1 MLENIDLSKSIGKKE
16 YEELMDD
23 FGIRMG
29 ELQRKAWKM
38 GIPVMVVF
46 EGWHASGMAE
56 IINRFLMPLNPMG
69 FELYTTGKPCP
80 EEENRPLLWRFWTK
94 VPHRGKIAIF
104 DRSWYKRALAEHLHE
119 DAADNA
125 ITKCINGLTYFER
138 QLADG
143 GYLII
148 KFFLHISKEKQQER
162 YDAIKKKGIPLLLVK
177 EEDGEIASRYEKNLP
192 LIERM
197 LEKTDIPQAPW
208 TIVES
213 DDLNFGTIKAI
224 KTFIWAL
231 EEKIKVIEKENSG
244 PDMQGT
250 ESAVSRPLSPSVLEK
265 IDLGK
270 SLSNQNY
277 KEMKKVYQK
286 ELEGLQFD
294 LFRQGRPAVIVFE
307 GWDASGKGGNIRRL
321 AQIFNPRLYKVIPS
335 GVPSDVELAH
345 HYLWRFYRHIPEAG
359 KMTIFDRSWYGRVLV
374 ERVEGFCSDQEWRRA
389 YGEIREL
396 EEVLANNGTIIIKFW
411 LHMDRDEQLRRF
423 RERENTPYKQWKI
436 TPDDWKNREK
446 WDMYEEAVD
455 EMLQRTSTSY
465 APWTIVESNDKFY
478 SRVKVLET
486 VAETLKRELNA

>member
-1 MLENIDLSKSIGKKE
+1 
-16 YEELMDD
+16 
-23 FGIRMG
+23 
-29 ELQRKAWKM
+29 
-38 GIPVMVVF
+38 
-46 EGWHASGMAE
+46 
-56 IINRFLMPLNPMG
+56 
-69 FELYTTGKPCP
+69 
-80 EEENRPLLWRFWTK
+80 
-94 VPHRGKIAIF
+94 
-104 DRSWYKRALAEHLHE
+104 
-119 DAADNA
+119 
-125 ITKCINGLTYFER
+125 
-138 QLADG
+138 
-143 GYLII
+143 
-148 KFFLHISKEKQQER
+148 
-162 YDAIKKKGIPLLLVK
+162 VK
-177 EEDGEIASRYEKNLP
+177 EEDGEIASRYERNLP

-213 DDLNFGTIKAI
+213 DDLNFGTIKVI

-231 EEKIKVIEKENSG
+231 EEKIKTVEKENSG

-250 ESAVSRPLSPSVLEK
+250 ETVVSRPLSPSVLEK
-265 IDLGK
+265 VDLGK
-270 SLSNQNY
+270 SLSNHKY
-277 KEMKKVYQK
+277 KELKKVYQK

-321 AQIFNPRLYKVIPS
+321 AQIFNPRLYKVIPT

-359 KMTIFDRSWYGRVLV
+359 KITIFDRSWYGRVLV

-423 RERENTPYKQWKI
+423 RERENTPNKQWKI

-446 WDMYEEAVD
+446 WDLYEEAVD

-465 APWTIVESNDKFY
+465 APWTIVESNDKFH
-478 SRVKVLET
+478 SRVKVLQT
-486 VAETLKRELNA
+486 VAEVLKRELNA